1 MAIRVEFY
9 AKDQVTASSIV
20 EFALSSGAVLQGYS
34 EVDAPLEKPDAKEE
48 RGPRGAYKK
57 RKYTAPKNKRARM
70 DYKSTLV
77 NVVKTDNDASAGSIR
92 WKIMDII
99 LSHKK
104 PTTLRDMQSAVL
116 KKIPGQHDATV
127 RGILR
132 DLIAT
137 KHLEIV
143 AS

>member
-34 EVDAPLEKPDAKEE
+34 EVDAPLEKPEKEE
-48 RGPRGAYKK
+48 RGARGPYKK
-57 RKYTAPKNKRARM
+57 RTYTKPTRPRM
-70 DYKSTLV
+70 DYKATTV
-77 NVVKTDNDASAGSIR
+77 EIVTTKHDGSPGTIR
-92 WKIMDII
+92 AQIMDII

-104 PTTLRDMQSAVL
+104 PTTLNEL
-116 KKIPGQHDATV
+116 KKAVQRKMPKQHDPSV
-127 RGILR
+127 RGMLR
-132 DLIAT
+132 ELIAS
-137 KHLEIV
+137 KHLKII